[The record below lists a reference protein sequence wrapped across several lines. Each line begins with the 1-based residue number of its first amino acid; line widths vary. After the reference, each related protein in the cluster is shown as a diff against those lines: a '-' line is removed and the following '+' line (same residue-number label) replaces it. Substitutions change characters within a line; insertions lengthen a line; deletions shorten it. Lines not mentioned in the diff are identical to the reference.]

1 MIEKEREANKHVESF
16 GIGFWIRVQFSAPPP
31 IIFDFR
37 LQIADFADLT
47 IIMSSTTLMTAE
59 ELIALPSGQHRYELV
74 KGELLTMSPSG
85 EEHGRLSA
93 TIAYLLTNFV
103 RVNSLGVV
111 YGAETGFKLETD
123 PDTVLAP
130 DAAFI
135 STGRVGSA
143 AQGYRSGPP
152 DLAVEIISPS
162 ERKSKV
168 EQKTNQWLSFGA
180 RAVWLIYPQNRTVE
194 IVFANGQ
201 RTLFTESDELVDD
214 VVVKGFRVLVA
225 EIFSQL

>member
-1 MIEKEREANKHVESF
+1 
-16 GIGFWIRVQFSAPPP
+16 
-31 IIFDFR
+31 
-37 LQIADFADLT
+37 
-47 IIMSSTTLMTAE
+47 MTAD
-59 ELIALPSGQHRYELV
+59 ELIMLPRGEHRYELI
-74 KGELLTMSPSG
+74 KGELLTMSPTG

-103 RVNSLGVV
+103 RANNLGVV
-111 YGAETGFKLETD
+111 YGAEVGFLLESD

-135 STGRVGSA
+135 SIYRAGSA
-143 AQGYRSGPP
+143 AKGYRSGPP

-168 EQKTNQWLSFGA
+168 EQKTNQWLTFGA
-180 RAVWLIYPQNRTVE
+180 SAVWLIYPENRTVE
-194 IVFANGQ
+194 IVLASGE
-201 RTLFTESDELVDD
+201 RRLFKESDELVDD
-214 VVVKGFRVLVA
+214 VVLRGFRVAVS

>member
-1 MIEKEREANKHVESF
+1 
-16 GIGFWIRVQFSAPPP
+16 
-31 IIFDFR
+31 
-37 LQIADFADLT
+37 LQIVDFADLT
-47 IIMSSTTLMTAE
+47 IIMSSTTHLMTAE

-93 TIAYLLTNFV
+93 TIALLLGNFV
-103 RVNSLGVV
+103 RAKNLGIV
-111 YGAETGFKLETD
+111 YGAEAGFKLETN

-135 STGRVGSA
+135 NIERAGSA
-143 AQGYRSGPP
+143 SKGYRSGPP

-180 RAVWLIYPQNRTVE
+180 RAVWLIYAQNRTVE
-194 IVFANGQ
+194 IVLANGE
-201 RTLFTESDELVDD
+201 RTLFTEGHELVDD